1 MTTESTSVPPPTG
14 RARTAE
20 QAMGQ
25 QALGQQTVGQQTV
38 GQQTVGQKG
47 LGQKALGQQTVG
59 PQTPGPQTLGQ
70 QVLRR
75 PPIASPRDTPDRLA
89 PPARRP
95 GGSPLRFGLPLIASD
110 VFAALLS
117 TVVLNDEQRDAVLVV
132 QLIVWVTVLNASAGL
147 YRSGVAL
154 SGLDQLPALAAR
166 IAVAWCAAAAVLA
179 ALLPSLAVGVPAL
192 LGGCVLQ
199 LAVACGGRSLLHTR
213 RRAVARDR
221 LRSALVV
228 GSGPDARRLAALLAQ
243 HPEYGLRPV
252 GIAGPA
258 QDDDEADRAATR
270 TGGRDG
276 GVMDAPALPVL
287 TSAEEIHR
295 AVIQNGVQDA
305 LFIDHRFIDRDH
317 GLSGSGFDEPGFG
330 QPGFS
335 DSGFH
340 EPGFQDSGFR
350 DNGAADPGDGTDR
363 GTERAALVALFHEYG
378 CATWFVGAG
387 PWDLTAA
394 PVAMERHLWG
404 FAARR
409 VEPPAV
415 GRRRRD
421 AVVKRLL
428 DVVFTLPLLVAASP
442 VLLVCALAVRLCDG
456 PDVLFRQER
465 VGQNGRTFTLLKFR
479 TLRPADEH
487 ESATRWNIANDLRMS
502 PVGGLLRRTSMDEL
516 PQLWNV
522 LRGDMSLVGPRPE
535 RPFFVANFSKTQ
547 PGYAARHRMPVGITG
562 LAQVHGLRGDTSI
575 EERSRF
581 DNHYIDHWSLWQDVC
596 ILLRTAASLV
606 RPAGS

>member
-20 QAMGQ
+20 QALGQ
-25 QALGQQTVGQQTV
+25 QALGQQTVGQTAV
-38 GQQTVGQKG
+38 GQQTVG
-47 LGQKALGQQTVG
+47 
-59 PQTPGPQTLGQ
+59 PRTPGPQTLGQ

-75 PPIASPRDTPDRLA
+75 VSIASPRDTPDRLVR
-89 PPARRP
+89 PAGRP
-95 GGSPLRFGLPLIASD
+95 AGSPLRFGLPLIASD
-110 VFAALLS
+110 MFAALLS
-117 TVVLNDEQRDAVLVV
+117 TVVLNEEQRDAVLVV
-132 QLIVWVTVLNASAGL
+132 QLIVWVTVLNASAGF
-147 YRSGVAL
+147 YRPGVVL

-179 ALLPSLAVGVPAL
+179 ALLPQLAVGIPAL

-199 LAVACGGRSLLHTR
+199 LVVACGCRSLLHTR
-213 RRAVARDR
+213 RRAVVRNR

-228 GSGPDARRLAALLAQ
+228 GSGPAARRLAALLAQ

-258 QDDDEADRAATR
+258 QDDDEADRAAAR

-276 GVMDAPALPVL
+276 GVTDAPALPVL

-305 LFIDHRFIDRDH
+305 LFIDHRFIDRDR
-317 GLSGSGFDEPGFG
+317 GLNESGFNGPGFN
-330 QPGFS
+330 

-340 EPGFQDSGFR
+340 DHGFR
-350 DNGAADPGDGTDR
+350 DTGAAGDGDGTD
-363 GTERAALVALFHEYG
+363 RAALVALFHEHG

-415 GRRRRD
+415 RRRRD

-428 DVVFTLPLLVAASP
+428 DVVFTLPLLLIASP
-442 VLLVCALAVRLCDG
+442 VLLACALAVRLFDG
-456 PDVLFRQER
+456 RDVLFRQER

-502 PVGGLLRRTSMDEL
+502 PVGNFLRRTSMDEL